1 MTTAADDSAVEDAFE
16 AILAGRPVPEGAAGL
31 AAFAGAVRASATQA
45 GRPNAA
51 LAELLATGL
60 LTDQSSPSVRTARSA
75 GSAPVRRPSRVRNRR
90 RFAMI
95 FPVLVAKFLSAG
107 AVAQAAAGAGIVVVA
122 VTGAGAVGVLP
133 DPLQNTVA
141 TAVETVTPFDLEGG
155 EVAPEDEAVVDES
168 PTEEEPAP
176 EEPATEEP
184 ATEEPATEEPATE
197 EPAVEIPV
205 EDSPFSAEAWALEGP
220 DAYPSF
226 GAWVS
231 EGARHGA
238 AKDLGVRFGELVSS
252 RARQKGLD
260 AEELEAEGVDL
271 DELTDATTEPA
282 PAGEVEVTE
291 TKVQKAEP
299 QAGTTHRGNGTPAGS
314 NGTPAGSSGKVADGN
329 GTGAGNGTPA
339 GSNGK
344 VADSNGTGPGNAAG
358 PGNGNGNGNGN
369 KGNGRN

>member
-141 TAVETVTPFDLEGG
+141 TEVETVTPFDVEGG

-168 PTEEEPAP
+168 PTE

-205 EDSPFSAEAWALEGP
+205 EDSAFSAEAWALEGP

-282 PAGEVEVTE
+282 TAGEVEVTE

-299 QAGTTHRGNGTPAGS
+299 QVGTTHRGNGTPAGS
-314 NGTPAGSSGKVADGN
+314 NGTPAGSNGTPADSN

-358 PGNGNGNGNGN
+358 NGNGNGNGNGAGG